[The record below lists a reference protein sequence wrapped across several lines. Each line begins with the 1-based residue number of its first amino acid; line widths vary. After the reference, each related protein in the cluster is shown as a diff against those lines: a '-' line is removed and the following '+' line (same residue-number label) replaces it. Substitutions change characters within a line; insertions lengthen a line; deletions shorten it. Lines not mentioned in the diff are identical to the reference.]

1 VTGYLLDT
9 NTCIFFL
16 KGLYELDVKIKLAG
30 IENCFISEISV
41 AELKFGAEKSQR
53 SKENR
58 SVISTFIEQINVL
71 PIYGSLDVYA
81 SEKARLQKEG
91 KIIDDFD
98 LLIGSTAIANGLTLV
113 TNNTKHFKR
122 MREITIE
129 DWTMVV

>member
-1 VTGYLLDT
+1 MTGYLLDT